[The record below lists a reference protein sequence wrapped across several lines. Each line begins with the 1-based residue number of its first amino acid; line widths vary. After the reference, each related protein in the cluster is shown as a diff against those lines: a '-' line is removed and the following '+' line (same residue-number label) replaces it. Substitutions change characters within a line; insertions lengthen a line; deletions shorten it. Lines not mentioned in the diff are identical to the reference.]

1 MVWGGSLVWD
11 DSDKQDDEE
20 SGVTERG
27 DLEELVDES
36 ENTEYNNDD

>member
-20 SGVTERG
+20 SGVNERG
-27 DLEELVDES
+27 ELEELLDES